1 MSYSC
6 AENVAQ
12 LSRVQRWFKHS
23 TGVQEKKKK
32 KKLTHEGC
40 KGAEIAEQA
49 NKTARMQCGLSLQ
62 EWQTMIKPDSNH
74 RG

>member
-1 MSYSC
+1 MWHSC
-6 AENVAQ
+6 PGSRDG
-12 LSRVQRWFKHS
+12 LSIL
-23 TGVQEKKKK
+23 QECKKKKK

-49 NKTARMQCGLSLQ
+49 NKMARMQCGLSLQ